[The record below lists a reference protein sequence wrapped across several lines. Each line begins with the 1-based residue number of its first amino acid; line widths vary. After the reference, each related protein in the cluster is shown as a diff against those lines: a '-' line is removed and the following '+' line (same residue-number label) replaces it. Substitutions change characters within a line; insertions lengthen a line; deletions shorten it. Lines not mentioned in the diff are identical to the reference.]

1 MKYAW
6 IKEHEKSFNIVLMC
20 KILTINRSAYYHWV
34 NNGCIVNKVDERLNQ
49 LIKDIFYQYREV
61 YGTRRIK
68 KVLVQEYG
76 VIVSTRKIA
85 KSMKEVGLV
94 VKMKRKFKVTT
105 TDSNHN
111 YSISP
116 NRLQRDFNTSV
127 ANEVYVGDI
136 TYIRTQQGWL
146 YLAIV
151 IDLYSRKVV
160 GWSMDDNMETPLVNN
175 ALQMALQTRKPPSK
189 LIWHTDRGSQ
199 YASDSHRE
207 LLSEHNILQSMSR
220 KGDCWDNAV
229 SESFFHSLKTELVH
243 HERFKTR
250 AEANQAIFEYIEVFY
265 NRQRLHSTNDYMSP
279 VNYEHKMLQY
289 QTAA

>member
-1 MKYAW
+1 
-6 IKEHEKSFNIVLMC
+6 MC
-20 KILTINRSAYYHWV
+20 KILTINRSAYYHWI

-49 LIKDIFYQYREV
+49 LIKDIFYLYREV

-76 VIVSTRKIA
+76 VVVSTRKIA

-116 NRLQRDFNTSV
+116 NRLQRDFNTNV

-146 YLAIV
+146 YLAVV

-160 GWSMDDNMETPLVNN
+160 GWSMDDKMETSLVNN
-175 ALQMALQTRKPPSK
+175 ALQMALRTRKPPPK

-207 LLSEHNILQSMSR
+207 LLAEHDILQSMSR

-250 AEANQAIFEYIEVFY
+250 AEANQAILEYIEVFY

>member
-6 IKEHEKSFNIVLMC
+6 IYEHKKSFNTTLMC
-20 KILTINRSAYYHWV
+20 KICEVNRSAYYCWLQ
-34 NNGCIVNKVDERLNQ
+34 NGHVVHKTDDKLNK

-61 YGTRRIK
+61 YGTRRIRQALMQK
-68 KVLVQEYG
+68 YG
-76 VIVSTRKIA
+76 VIVSARKIA
-85 KSMKEVGLV
+85 NIMKSLRLF
-94 VKMKRKFKVTT
+94 VKMKRKFKVATT
-105 TDSNHN
+105 NSNHN
-111 YSISP
+111 HRISP
-116 NRLQRDFNTSV
+116 NRLQRDFTV
-127 ANEVYVGDI
+127 TTPNEVFVGDI

-146 YLAIV
+146 YLAVV

-175 ALQMALQTRKPPSK
+175 ALNMALHTRKPPQG

-207 LLSEHNILQSMSR
+207 LLAKHHIVQSMSR

-250 AEANQAIFEYIEVFY
+250 AEANQAIFDYIEIFY
-265 NRQRLHSTNDYMSP
+265 NRQRLHSTNGYESP
-279 VNYEHKMLQY
+279 VEFENKMLQF

>member
-1 MKYAW
+1 MKEY
-6 IKEHEKSFNIVLMC
+6 EQEFNITVMC
-20 KILTINRSAYYHWV
+20 KVLKVNRSAYYHWV

-68 KVLVQEYG
+68 EALVQEYG

-85 KSMKEVGLV
+85 KFMKKVGIA

-116 NRLQRDFNTSV
+116 NRLQRNFRTNVTD
-127 ANEVYVGDI
+127 EVYVGDI

-146 YLAIV
+146 YLAVV
-151 IDLYSRKVV
+151 IDLFSRKVV
-160 GWSMDDNMETPLVNN
+160 GWSMDDNMQVSLVNN
-175 ALQMALQTRKPPSK
+175 ALQMALHTRKPSAK

-207 LLSEHNILQSMSR
+207 LLAEHNILQSMSR

-265 NRQRLHSTNDYMSP
+265 NRQRIHSTNGYMSP
-279 VNYEHKMLQY
+279 VNYEIKMLEY
-289 QTAA
+289 QMAA

>member
-1 MKYAW
+1 MKEYEQEF
-6 IKEHEKSFNIVLMC
+6 IITLMC
-20 KILTINRSAYYHWV
+20 KVLKVNRSAYYHWV
-34 NNGCIVNKVDERLNQ
+34 NNGCITNKVDERLNK
-49 LIKDIFYQYREV
+49 LIKNIFYQYREV

-85 KSMKEVGLV
+85 KSMKEVGVV
-94 VKMKRKFKVTT
+94 VKMKRKFKVKT

-111 YSISP
+111 YNISP
-116 NRLQRDFNTSV
+116 NRLQRDFRTYV
-127 ANEVYVGDI
+127 PDEVYVGDI

-146 YLAIV
+146 YLAVV
-151 IDLYSRKVV
+151 IDLFSRKVV

-175 ALQMALQTRKPPSK
+175 ALQMALHNRKPPPK

-207 LLSEHNILQSMSR
+207 LLEEHDILQSMSR

-250 AEANQAIFEYIEVFY
+250 AEANQSIFEYIEVFY

-279 VNYEHKMLQY
+279 VNYEIKMLEY

>member
-1 MKYAW
+1 MK
-6 IKEHEKSFNIVLMC
+6 EFEQEFNITIMC
-20 KILTINRSAYYHWV
+20 KVLKINRSAYYHWI

-68 KVLVQEYG
+68 AVLIQEYG
-76 VIVSTRKIA
+76 VIVSARKIA
-85 KSMKEVGLV
+85 KCMKELGIS

-105 TDSNHN
+105 TDSNHTH
-111 YSISP
+111 SISP
-116 NRLQRDFNTSV
+116 NRLQRDFKTNI

-146 YLAIV
+146 YLAVV
-151 IDLYSRKVV
+151 IDLFSRKVV

-175 ALQMALQTRKPPSK
+175 ALQMALHNRTPAPK

-207 LLSEHNILQSMSR
+207 LLTEYDILQSMSR

-279 VNYEHKMLQY
+279 VNYELKMLQY

>member
-1 MKYAW
+1 
-6 IKEHEKSFNIVLMC
+6 MC
-20 KILTINRSAYYHWV
+20 KVLKVNRSAYYHWV
-34 NNGCIVNKVDERLNQ
+34 NNGCIVNRVDEKLNH
-49 LIKDIFYQYREV
+49 LIKEIFYQYREV

-85 KSMKEVGLV
+85 KSMKEVGVV
-94 VKMKRKFKVTT
+94 VKMKRKFKVRT

-111 YSISP
+111 YHISP
-116 NRLQRDFNTSV
+116 NRLQRDFRTNV
-127 ANEVYVGDI
+127 PDEVYVGDI

-146 YLAIV
+146 YLAVV

-160 GWSMDDNMETPLVNN
+160 GWSMNDNMETSLVNN
-175 ALQMALQTRKPPSK
+175 ALQMALQSRNPPPK

-207 LLSEHNILQSMSR
+207 LLSEHDILQSMSR

-279 VNYEHKMLQY
+279 VNYEIKMLQY

>member
-6 IKEHEKSFNIVLMC
+6 IKEFQQSFDITVMC
-20 KILTINRSAYYHWV
+20 KVLKVNRSAYYHWV
-34 NNGCIVNKVDERLNQ
+34 NNGCIINKVDVRLNQ

-68 KVLVQEYG
+68 EALVQEYG

-85 KSMKEVGLV
+85 KCMKEVGIS
-94 VKMKRKFKVTT
+94 VKMKRKFKVVT

-111 YSISP
+111 HSISP
-116 NRLQRDFNTSV
+116 NRLQRDFRTNIPD
-127 ANEVYVGDI
+127 EVYVGDI

-146 YLAIV
+146 YLAVV
-151 IDLYSRKVV
+151 IDLFSRKIV
-160 GWSMDDNMETPLVNN
+160 GWSMDDSMQVSLVNN
-175 ALQMALQTRKPPSK
+175 ALQMALQTRQPLPN

-199 YASDSHRE
+199 YASDAHRE
-207 LLSEHNILQSMSR
+207 LLAEHDILQSMSR

-265 NRQRLHSTNDYMSP
+265 NRQRLHSTNGYMSP
-279 VNYEHKMLQY
+279 VNYELKMLEY

>member
-1 MKYAW
+1 M
-6 IKEHEKSFNIVLMC
+6 KEHEKSFNITIMC
-20 KILTINRSAYYHWV
+20 KVLKINRSAYYHWI
-34 NNGCIVNKVDERLNQ
+34 NNGCIINKVDKRLNQ

-68 KVLVQEYG
+68 AVLVQEYG

-111 YSISP
+111 YKISP
-116 NRLQRDFNTSV
+116 NRLQRDFRTNV
-127 ANEVYVGDI
+127 ADEVYVGDI

-151 IDLYSRKVV
+151 IDLFSRKVV

-175 ALQMALQTRKPPSK
+175 ALQMALQTRNPRPQ

-199 YASDSHRE
+199 YASDSHRT
-207 LLSEHNILQSMSR
+207 LLEENDILQSMSR

-243 HERFKTR
+243 HQRFKTR

-265 NRQRLHSTNDYMSP
+265 NRQRLHSTNGYMSP
-279 VNYEHKMLQY
+279 VNYEVKMLQY

>member
-1 MKYAW
+1 MKEY
-6 IKEHEKSFNIVLMC
+6 EQDFNVTVMC
-20 KILTINRSAYYHWV
+20 KVLKVNRSAYYHWV
-34 NNGCIVNKVDERLNQ
+34 NNGCIVNKVDKRLNQ

-68 KVLVQEYG
+68 EALVQEYG

-85 KSMKEVGLV
+85 KCMKEVGIS

-105 TDSNHN
+105 TDSNHD

-116 NRLQRDFNTSV
+116 NRLQRDFRTNIPD
-127 ANEVYVGDI
+127 EVYVGDI

-146 YLAIV
+146 YLAVV
-151 IDLYSRKVV
+151 IDLFSRKVV
-160 GWSMDDNMETPLVNN
+160 GWSMDDNMQVSLVNN
-175 ALQMALQTRKPPSK
+175 ALQMALYNRKSK
-189 LIWHTDRGSQ
+189 AQLIWHTDRGSQ

-207 LLSEHNILQSMSR
+207 LLQEYDILQSMSR

-250 AEANQAIFEYIEVFY
+250 AEANQSIFEYIEVFY

-279 VNYEHKMLQY
+279 VNYELKMLEY

>member
-1 MKYAW
+1 MREFE
-6 IKEHEKSFNIVLMC
+6 KEFRITLMC
-20 KILTINRSAYYHWV
+20 KVLKVNRSAYYHWV
-34 NNGCIVNKVDERLNQ
+34 KNGCIVNKVDERLNQ
-49 LIKDIFYQYREV
+49 LIKEIFCQYREV

-85 KSMKEVGLV
+85 KCMKEVGLI

-111 YSISP
+111 HSISP
-116 NRLQRDFNTSV
+116 NRLQRDFKTNV
-127 ANEVYVGDI
+127 PNEVYVGDI

-146 YLAIV
+146 YLAVV

-160 GWSMDDNMETPLVNN
+160 GWSMDDNMETSLVNN
-175 ALQMALQTRKPPSK
+175 ALQMALQTRNTLPN

-199 YASDSHRE
+199 YASDSHRK
-207 LLSEHNILQSMSR
+207 LLAEHNILQSMSR

-279 VNYEHKMLQY
+279 VNYEAMMLQY

>member
-1 MKYAW
+1 MKEY
-6 IKEHEKSFNIVLMC
+6 EEDFNITIMC
-20 KILTINRSAYYHWV
+20 KVLKVNRSAYYHWI
-34 NNGCIVNKVDERLNQ
+34 NNGCIVNKVDKKLNH

-68 KVLVQEYG
+68 AVLVQEYG

-85 KSMKEVGLV
+85 KSMKEVGV
-94 VKMKRKFKVTT
+94 IVKMKRKFKVRT

-111 YSISP
+111 YKISP
-116 NRLQRDFNTSV
+116 NRLQRDFRTNV
-127 ANEVYVGDI
+127 PDEVYVGDI

-146 YLAIV
+146 YLAVV
-151 IDLYSRKVV
+151 IDLFSRKVV

-175 ALQMALQTRKPPSK
+175 ALQMALQTRNPPSQ

-199 YASDSHRE
+199 YASYSHRE
-207 LLSEHNILQSMSR
+207 LLEENNILQSMSR

-243 HERFKTR
+243 HQRFRTR
-250 AEANQAIFEYIEVFY
+250 ADANQAIFEYIEVFY
-265 NRQRLHSTNDYMSP
+265 NRQRLHSTNGYMSP
-279 VNYEHKMLQY
+279 VNYEAKMLQY
-289 QTAA
+289 QMAA

>member
-6 IKEHEKSFNIVLMC
+6 IKEHEKSFNITLMC
-20 KILTINRSAYYHWV
+20 KVCKVNRSAYYHWV
-34 NNGCIVNKVDERLNQ
+34 KAGCIINKVDEKLNQ
-49 LIKDIFYQYREV
+49 LIINIFMEYREV

-68 KVLVQEYG
+68 AVLLQEYG
-76 VIVSTRKIA
+76 VIVSRRTIGKIMR
-85 KSMKEVGLV
+85 SLNLR

-116 NRLQRDFNTSV
+116 NRLQRDFKTNV
-127 ANEVYVGDI
+127 ADEVYVGDI

-146 YLAIV
+146 YLAVV
-151 IDLYSRKVV
+151 IDLFSRQIV

-175 ALQMALQTRKPPSK
+175 ALQMALHNRTPSPK

-199 YASDSHRE
+199 YASDAHRK
-207 LLSEHNILQSMSR
+207 LLKEHGILQSMSR

-243 HERFKTR
+243 HENYKTR
-250 AEANQAIFEYIEVFY
+250 AQANQSIFEYIEIFY
-265 NRQRLHSTNDYMSP
+265 NKKRLHSSNNYMSP
-279 VNYEHKMLQY
+279 VDYEAKMLQSGM
-289 QTAA
+289 AA

>member
-1 MKYAW
+1 
-6 IKEHEKSFNIVLMC
+6 MC
-20 KILTINRSAYYHWV
+20 KVLKVNRSAYYHWLS
-34 NNGCIVNKVDERLNQ
+34 NECIVNKVDERLNQ

-68 KVLVQEYG
+68 KVLVQAYG

-85 KSMKEVGLV
+85 KSMKEIGLV
-94 VKMKRKFKVTT
+94 VKMNRKFKVTT

-111 YSISP
+111 YKISP
-116 NRLQRDFNTSV
+116 NRLQRDFRTNV
-127 ANEVYVGDI
+127 ADEVYVGDI

-146 YLAIV
+146 YLAVV

-160 GWSMDDNMETPLVNN
+160 GWSMADNMETPLVNH
-175 ALQMALQTRKPPSK
+175 ALQMALHTRKPPPR

-207 LLSEHNILQSMSR
+207 LLEEYDILQSMSR

-250 AEANQAIFEYIEVFY
+250 AEANQSIFEYIEVFY
-265 NRQRLHSTNDYMSP
+265 NRQRLHSYNNYLSP
-279 VNYEHKMLQY
+279 VNYEAKMLQY

>member
-1 MKYAW
+1 
-6 IKEHEKSFNIVLMC
+6 MC
-20 KILTINRSAYYHWV
+20 NLLKVNRSAYYHWK
-34 NNGCIVNKVDERLNQ
+34 NNGGVSQKIDKKLNK
-49 LIKDIFYQYREV
+49 LIESIFYKYREV
-61 YGTRRIK
+61 YGSRRIK
-68 KVLVQEYG
+68 KALEEEYG
-76 VIVSTRKIA
+76 VIVSTRNISK
-85 KSMKEVGLV
+85 KMKKLGLI
-94 VKMKRKFKVTT
+94 VKMRRKFKVTT
-105 TDSNHN
+105 TDSSHN
-111 YSISP
+111 YTISP
-116 NRLQRDFNTSV
+116 NRLDRNFKTNMANT
-127 ANEVYVGDI
+127 VYVGDI

-146 YLAIV
+146 YLAVV

-175 ALQMALQTRKPPSK
+175 ALIMALHNRTPPPK

-199 YASDSHRE
+199 YASDSHRK
-207 LLSEHNILQSMSR
+207 LLAEYDILQSMSR

-265 NRQRLHSTNDYMSP
+265 NRQRLHSSNNYMSP
-279 VNYEHKMLQY
+279 VNYETKMLQF

>member
-1 MKYAW
+1 MKEYDQD
-6 IKEHEKSFNIVLMC
+6 FNVTVMC
-20 KILTINRSAYYHWV
+20 KVLKLNRSAYYHWV

-76 VIVSTRKIA
+76 VIVSTRKIG
-85 KSMKEVGLV
+85 KSMKEMGVV
-94 VKMKRKFKVTT
+94 VKMKRKFKVRT
-105 TDSNHN
+105 TDSSHNHI
-111 YSISP
+111 ISP
-116 NRLQRDFNTSV
+116 NRLQRDFRTNV
-127 ANEVYVGDI
+127 PDEVYVGDI

-146 YLAIV
+146 YLAVV
-151 IDLYSRKVV
+151 IDLFSRKVV

-175 ALQMALQTRKPPSK
+175 ALKMALHTRRPAPN

-207 LLSEHNILQSMSR
+207 LLADHNILQSMSR

-265 NRQRLHSTNDYMSP
+265 NRQRLHSTNGYMSP
-279 VNYEHKMLQY
+279 VNYELKMLEY

>member
-1 MKYAW
+1 
-6 IKEHEKSFNIVLMC
+6 MC
-20 KILTINRSAYYHWV
+20 KVLKVNRSAYYHWI
-34 NNGCIVNKVDERLNQ
+34 NNGSIVIKVDKRLND
-49 LIKDIFYQYREV
+49 LIKNIFYQYREV

-85 KSMKEVGLV
+85 KSMKEVGLT
-94 VKMKRKFKVTT
+94 VKMRRKYRVTT
-105 TDSNHN
+105 TDSNHH
-111 YSISP
+111 YTISP
-116 NRLQRDFNTSV
+116 NRLQRNFKTNIDN
-127 ANEVYVGDI
+127 AVYVGDI

-146 YLAIV
+146 YLAVV

-160 GWSMDDNMETPLVNN
+160 GWSMDDNMETQLVNN
-175 ALQMALQTRKPPSK
+175 ALQMALDNRKPPPK

-199 YASDSHRE
+199 YASDAHRE
-207 LLSEHNILQSMSR
+207 LISKYNIIQSMSR

-229 SESFFHSLKTELVH
+229 SESFFHSLKSELVH

-265 NRQRLHSTNDYMSP
+265 NRQRLHSSNNYMSP
-279 VNYEHKMLQY
+279 VNYEAKMLQLH
-289 QTAA
+289 TAA